1 MYSSKKLFIINPIA
15 GGRSK
20 HNLPD
25 LIKGA
30 INDANFDIVFTES
43 SEHATELTNEGIK
56 NGFTD
61 FIAVGGD
68 GTINEIAKSLIG
80 TDFNLAILPL
90 GSGNGLARHNKIP
103 MDLKL
108 ALTLLNNPTIQR
120 IDTCMLNDMPFINM
134 SGVGFDAHIGKL
146 FAENKHNK
154 RGFSSYI
161 NTTLNEFINYKA
173 QKYII
178 KADGKL
184 LEEEA
189 FLVSFANSSQYGN
202 NAFIAPKASM
212 TDGMVDICIMKPF
225 PPVNIISLGFRLF
238 NKSLNDSAYFKTI
251 KAREIELIR
260 DKSGE
265 IHVDGEP
272 FETGTNI
279 SVMVLPKSLNLIV
292 PHLN

>member
-1 MYSSKKLFIINPIA
+1 MYNSKKLFIINPIA

-20 HNLPD
+20 HNIPD
-25 LIKGA
+25 LIKETMQSD
-30 INDANFDIVFTES
+30 NYDIVFTQNP
-43 SEHATELTNEGIK
+43 EHATELTNEGIK
-56 NGFTD
+56 NGYTD
-61 FIAVGGD
+61 FVAVGGD

-103 MDLKL
+103 MDLRA
-108 ALTLLNNPTIQR
+108 ALLLLNNPNVQR
-120 IDTCMLNDMPFINM
+120 IDTCKLNDMPFINM

-146 FAENKHNK
+146 FAENKQNK

-161 NTTLNEFINYKA
+161 NTTLNEFINYKSK
-173 QKYII
+173 KYSI
-178 KADGKL
+178 KADGKE

-202 NAFIAPKASM
+202 NAFIAPQASM
-212 TDGMVDICIMKPF
+212 TDGMIDICIMKPF
-225 PPVNIISLGFRLF
+225 PPVNIIGLGFQLF
-238 NKSLNDSAYFKTI
+238 TKSLNNSTYFKTL
-251 KAREIELIR
+251 KATEIELTR
-260 DKSGE
+260 ESSGE

-272 FETGTNI
+272 FETGKNI
-279 SVMVLPKSLNLIV
+279 KVTVLPQSLNLIV